1 MLSEWFGVSMCSKG
15 GVLES
20 KNGGAEKSWGL
31 GEERERGVLD
41 GERKHVVLMGVGD
54 LRR

>member
-1 MLSEWFGVSMCSKG
+1 MFRGCFGVSRCSKG

-20 KNGGAEKSWGL
+20 KNGGAEKRLGL
-31 GEERERGVLD
+31 GEERERGVLE
-41 GERKHVVLMGVGD
+41 GERKEVSFKGVED